1 VVGGN
6 THHRLSRSSQKGE
19 KQMQRVG
26 FRLQLDASRLDE
38 YVEHHK
44 NVWPEMQAALSE
56 TGWHNYTLFLD
67 RSDASLFG
75 YFETPDLQAALD
87 GMAKKEV
94 NDRWQA
100 MMGEFFVS
108 LNGSRPDEGF
118 LQLEDVFYLP

>member
-6 THHRLSRSSQKGE
+6 THHRLSRTIQKGE

>member
-6 THHRLSRSSQKGE
+6 THHRLSRTIQKGE
-19 KQMQRVG
+19 KQMRRVG

-118 LQLEDVFYLP
+118 LHLEDVFYLP

>member
-6 THHRLSRSSQKGE
+6 THHRLSRTIQKGE

-108 LNGSRPDEGF
+108 LNGSRPDEGL

>member
-1 VVGGN
+1 
-6 THHRLSRSSQKGE
+6 
-19 KQMQRVG
+19 MQRIG
-26 FRLQLDASRLDE
+26 FRLQLDASRLDD
-38 YVEHHK
+38 YVKHHK
-44 NVWPEMQAALSE
+44 DVWPEMQAALTE

-100 MMGEFFVS
+100 MMSEFFVS

-118 LQLEDVFYLP
+118 LRLEDVFYLA

>member
-1 VVGGN
+1 MVGGN
-6 THHRLSRSSQKGE
+6 THHRLSRTNQKGE

-108 LNGSRPDEGF
+108 LNGARPDEGF

>member
-6 THHRLSRSSQKGE
+6 THHRLSRTNQKGE
-19 KQMQRVG
+19 NQMQRVG

>member
-6 THHRLSRSSQKGE
+6 THHRLSRTIQKGE

-108 LNGSRPDEGF
+108 LNGARPDEGF